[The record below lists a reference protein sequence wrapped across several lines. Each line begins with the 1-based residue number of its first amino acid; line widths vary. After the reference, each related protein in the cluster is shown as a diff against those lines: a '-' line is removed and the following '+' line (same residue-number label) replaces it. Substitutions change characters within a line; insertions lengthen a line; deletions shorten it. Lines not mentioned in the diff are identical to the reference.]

1 MAWPGRQGAGHE
13 AIGGRGAVNERGAG
27 SILVVAIMAAT
38 LMLVMLSAP
47 LYRGVANKHVA
58 TGAAD
63 AAALAAADVA
73 IGIVA
78 GSPCDRAASVA
89 AANGARMR
97 DCIVDGVIATVTV
110 TAGSAALAAT
120 ASATAGPP
128 GARND

>member
-1 MAWPGRQGAGHE
+1 M
-13 AIGGRGAVNERGAG
+13 
-27 SILVVAIMAAT
+27 LVVAIMAAT
-38 LMLVMLSAP
+38 LLLVLLSAP

-58 TGAAD
+58 AGAAD

-78 GSPCDRAASVA
+78 GSPCDQAATVA
-89 AANGARMR
+89 AANGARLLG
-97 DCIVDGVIATVTV
+97 CTVDGVITTVTV

-128 GARND
+128 GSRHD